1 MNIPERI
8 SALRALMEERG
19 YDVYMV
25 PTDDFHQSEYVGDHF
40 KVREYITG
48 FTGSAGTAVFTKDEA
63 GLWTDG
69 RYFLQA
75 DQQLAETG
83 VKLYKILLLLHY
95 RKVVHSDS
103 TDVSLPSKRELH
115 WKKPLLLKMPR
126 STIPKILSEKYG
138 QTVLRFLKSRLSHSA
153 KNTQVKVQR
162 ANLHV
167 SVRL

>member
-75 DQQLAETG
+75 DQQLAGTG
-83 VKLYKILLLLHY
+83 VKLYKMGEPGAHTGKFHVIGHQLIGRTGKEALVRFGHTCHHDCFHCLSVGFEAHA
-95 RKVVHSDS
+95 
-103 TDVSLPSKRELH
+103 DVGGDGCFPGFITYIGNLQLP
-115 WKKPLLLKMPR
+115 PP
-126 STIPKILSEKYG
+126 
-138 QTVLRFLKSRLSHSA
+138 F
-153 KNTQVKVQR
+153 R
-162 ANLHV
+162 AGI
-167 SVRL
+167 